1 MGSND
6 LGICSVRVL
15 CLMLL
20 RASSHRIEDIFLY
33 LYRFF
38 WPRYIC
44 QTVRMKASV
53 TVNDPSPVCRRQA
66 SVRKH
71 T

>member
-1 MGSND
+1 
-6 LGICSVRVL
+6 
-15 CLMLL
+15 MLL
-20 RASSHRIEDIFLY
+20 RASSHRIEDIFFY
-33 LYRFF
+33 IYIDSSGRD
-38 WPRYIC
+38 IC

-53 TVNDPSPVCRRQA
+53 TGNDPPPVCRRQA